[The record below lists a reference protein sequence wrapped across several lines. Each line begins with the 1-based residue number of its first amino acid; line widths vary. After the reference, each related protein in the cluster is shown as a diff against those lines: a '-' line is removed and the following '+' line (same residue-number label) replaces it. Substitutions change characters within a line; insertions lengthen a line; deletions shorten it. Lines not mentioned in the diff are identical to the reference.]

1 MRLYKQSLSVFLRDR
16 KLSIPYYAV
25 LALVLAMS
33 VYCLGSYSRYG
44 DVFSAVRR
52 WLARPVIFIIA
63 FFIYCGYEL
72 TVRMHDNNMVEYV
85 RAHTLG
91 LLKAYS
97 AVLFSLLTIVAVP
110 SSMFFAFFLFLYH
123 RVGVQYAPFLVHLIK
138 LSVLYFGLSL
148 AAGAMLGMAMAARLR
163 SNRLA
168 VYTLT
173 TGFMLLNT
181 TFTDAPFRV
190 PYLVFNSYLV
200 ERALY
205 YIKDF
210 LTLVPHQLGSY
221 FDIYPIYGFP
231 MEPVRW
237 VVAVFWVLFPLT
249 LVLVECFTRRT
260 RRALLV
266 ASALLLLLGV
276 GLFSVRGSVLAMD
289 MRNDSYPYADP
300 IYYMDRPRQD
310 YAGYEA
316 GFAIEAY
323 RMDLTVSNELHA
335 QVQVTVDN
343 PGREGYEFTL
353 YHGYILKSVRTEGG
367 EIPFT
372 REGDYV
378 SIGGLNGSDTL
389 VFTYHGKSPKFYAN
403 AQAIT
408 LPGYFTYYPKAGR
421 SNIWDLDRYGYVVNL
436 PPYESVYTVKV
447 RSGLEVFCNLA
458 GGDNGFHGRSN
469 GVSLFAGMY
478 DEVAHGIYAEPM
490 RSGQRTRESILEAE
504 QILTDAFLRV
514 GHPEMVIALSDRKFF
529 QAPASFALNS
539 NTDNTVI
546 MSDHIVSS
554 SSAGA
559 QGLAPSIMTS
569 IVRPKSSGD
578 FRFRRDY
585 LSYLLRGQD
594 ETSQAA
600 QSEVDTSLLLREMEE
615 WLLLPDPRASLH
627 DNMTEQE
634 REAFATA
641 ERQWRELERAVSEK
655 AATYL
660 FCQSTRK
667 QENLRLFFDYF
678 TSESTDDCLPL
689 AIARVREELGP

>member
-1 MRLYKQSLSVFLRDR
+1 MRLYKRSLSVFLRDR

-25 LALVLAMS
+25 LALIVAMS
-33 VYCLGSYSRYG
+33 VYCLGSYSRSG
-44 DVFSAVRR
+44 DVFSAIKW
-52 WLARPVIFIIA
+52 WLARPTILIMT

-85 RAHTLG
+85 RAHTRG

-123 RVGVQYAPFLVHLIK
+123 RVGVSYAPFLVHLVK
-138 LSVLYFGLSL
+138 LSVLYFGLSP

-168 VYTLT
+168 VYSLT

-181 TFTDAPFRV
+181 TFTDVPFRV

-210 LTLVPHQLGSY
+210 LTLVPHQLGSH
-221 FDIYPIYGFP
+221 FAIYPIYGFP

-249 LVLVECFTRRT
+249 LVLVECFTRKT
-260 RRALLV
+260 KRALLV
-266 ASALLLLLGV
+266 VSALLLLLSV

-310 YAGYEA
+310 YRGYEA

-335 QVQVTVDN
+335 RVEVTVDN

-353 YHGYILKSVRTEGG
+353 YHGYILESVRTERG

-378 SIGGLNGSDTL
+378 SLGGLNGSDTL
-389 VFTYHGKSPKFYAN
+389 VFTYYGKSPKFYAN

-408 LPGYFTYYPKAGR
+408 LPGHFAYYPKAGR

-436 PPYESVYTVKV
+436 PPSESVYTVEV
-447 RSGLEVFCNLA
+447 RSGLEVFCNLP
-458 GGDNGFHGRSN
+458 GGDNEFHGRSN
-469 GVSLFAGMY
+469 GLSLFAGMY
-478 DEVAHGIYAEPM
+478 EEVAHGIYAEPV
-490 RSGQRTRESILEAE
+490 RRDQPTRESILEAE
-504 QILTDAFLRV
+504 RILTDAFLRV
-514 GHPEMVIALSDRKFF
+514 GHPDMVIALSDKRFF
-529 QAPASFALNS
+529 QAPESFALNS
-539 NTDNTVI
+539 NTDKTVI
-546 MSDHIVSS
+546 MSDHIVSCY
-554 SSAGA
+554 SASG
-559 QGLAPSIMTS
+559 QGLANSIMTS
-569 IVRPKSSGD
+569 IVRPWSSGGYW
-578 FRFRRDY
+578 FRSHYID
-585 LSYLLRGQD
+585 YLLRGQE

-615 WLLLPDPRASLH
+615 WLLLPDPGASFH
-627 DNMTEQE
+627 DNMTEEE
-634 REAFATA
+634 RVALATA
-641 ERQWRELERAVSEK
+641 QRRWGELERAVSEK
-655 AATYL
+655 AAKYL
-660 FCQSTRK
+660 FYESARK
-667 QENLRLFFDYF
+667 QANLRFFFDYF
-678 TSESTDDCLPL
+678 TSESTDDWLPL
-689 AIARVREELGP
+689 ATARVREELGP